1 MKEKF
6 KTMKECK
13 NIIAIG
19 AVYLERAGFF
29 FHLALQV
36 IFRTNLNIFK
46 GFASVYG

>member
-19 AVYLERAGFF
+19 AVYLERAVF